1 MIKWLLLGI
10 IVYLLYRA
18 AGPLLSIFKFNQSI
32 KQKQRRSEIRTD
44 YQKMDIQDAEYKDIN
59 DE

>member
-18 AGPLLSIFKFNQSI
+18 AGPLLSIFRFKQSI
-32 KQKQRRSEIRTD
+32 KQKQRRFDIRSKVA
-44 YQKMDIQDAEYKDIN
+44 KMDIQDAELEDDSK
-59 DE
+59 